1 LFRRAAPA
9 KIAFIDFLDH
19 DPKFRNEIR
28 FGTRSAN
35 SAIVRGN
42 RTSGTKDLLGDNV
55 GFTGFWKRAT
65 KTEDPDSKSFGSGAE
80 FFWGRRHR
88 SIVET

>member
-55 GFTGFWKRAT
+55 GFTGFWKRRQRRKILTA
-65 KTEDPDSKSFGSGAE
+65 KVLVRARSSSGVVGIAAL
-80 FFWGRRHR
+80 
-88 SIVET
+88 